1 MLGTRVTRAV
11 YTRAPLKLQLRAL
24 GLHRR
29 YVHNG
34 SKNDEGSSTSTTTN
48 KEENDKKLPDVYPQ
62 MLALPISRR
71 PLFPGF
77 YKAVVISEPRV
88 MKAITDMVERQ
99 QPYIAAFMLKDSNND
114 TDIIHDISEVH
125 ELGVLAQV
133 TSAFPSKD
141 EKTGK
146 ETMTALLYPHK
157 RIKIDQL
164 IPPKDVKIEDIVVE
178 KVVDN
183 EVASEETKDEETV
196 DKTESAT
203 DKVSEENTDEIA
215 KAPSTEVTEDP
226 DNYENPTDFLKDYNV
241 TLVNV
246 SNLEDE
252 PFDIKSP
259 IINALTSEILKVFK
273 EISQLN
279 SMFREQIATFSAS
292 IQSATTNIF
301 EEPAK
306 LADFAAAVSA
316 GEEEELQ
323 EVLESLNIEQRLEK
337 SLLVLK
343 KELMNAELQNKISK
357 DVETKIQK
365 RQKEY
370 YLMEQLKGIKR
381 ELGIDDGRDKL
392 VDTYKKRVEKLNLPE
407 NVQKTFDE
415 EITKLATLETS
426 MSEFGVIRNYLDWLT
441 SLPWGINSKEQYSIP
456 RARKILDEDHYG
468 MKDVKDRILEFIA
481 VGKLLGKVDGKII
494 CFVGPPGVGK
504 TSIGKSISRAL
515 NRQFFRFS
523 VGGMTDVAEIKGH
536 RRTYIGALPGRIIQ
550 ALKKCQTQNPLILID
565 EIDKI
570 GHGGIHGDP
579 SAALLEVLDP
589 EQNNSFLDNYLDIPI
604 DLSKVL
610 FVCTA
615 NSLDTIPRPL
625 LDRMEVIELTGYVAE
640 DKIKIAE
647 QYLVPSAKK
656 TAGLQNANVS
666 MDEEAINALM
676 KYYCRESGVRN
687 LKKHIEKIYRKAAL
701 EVVKKMSIEDTEPLV
716 STSEEPQLSQT
727 NQNISSSSAED
738 STTDLEDSVNP
749 DTAKEASKPNNSQEG
764 ASVEETK
771 KAVKTEEEEDTS
783 MIVPEDIKV
792 EITPEDLKKY
802 VGPPI
807 YTTDRLYE
815 TTPPGVIMG
824 LAWTNMGG
832 CSLYVESVLEQPLH
846 NCKHANL
853 ERTGQLGDVMKE
865 SSRLAYS
872 FSKMYLSKKF
882 PENRFFEKAAIHL
895 HCPEGA
901 TPKDGP
907 SAGVTMATSFLSL
920 ALNKPVDPTVAM
932 TGELTLTGKVLRIGG
947 LREKVV
953 AAKRSGAKTV
963 IFPKDNLNDWEELPE
978 NVKEGMEPLAA
989 DWYDDIYKRLFSGV
1003 KKSEGNNVW
1012 KSEFELIDKKKKEN
1026 D

>member
-99 QPYIAAFMLKDSNND
+99 QPYIGAFMLKDSNND

-494 CFVGPPGVGK
+494 CFVGPQGVGK

-716 STSEEPQLSQT
+716 STSEEPQLSQA

>member
-99 QPYIAAFMLKDSNND
+99 QPYIGAFMLKDSNND

-203 DKVSEENTDEIA
+203 DKVSEEITEEIA

-323 EVLESLNIEQRLEK
+323 EVLESLNIEQRLEN
-337 SLLVLK
+337 LVG
-343 KELMNAELQNKISK
+343 
-357 DVETKIQK
+357 T
-365 RQKEY
+365 
-370 YLMEQLKGIKR
+370 
-381 ELGIDDGRDKL
+381 
-392 VDTYKKRVEKLNLPE
+392 
-407 NVQKTFDE
+407 
-415 EITKLATLETS
+415 
-426 MSEFGVIRNYLDWLT
+426 
-441 SLPWGINSKEQYSIP
+441 
-456 RARKILDEDHYG
+456 
-468 MKDVKDRILEFIA
+468 
-481 VGKLLGKVDGKII
+481 
-494 CFVGPPGVGK
+494 
-504 TSIGKSISRAL
+504 
-515 NRQFFRFS
+515 
-523 VGGMTDVAEIKGH
+523 
-536 RRTYIGALPGRIIQ
+536 
-550 ALKKCQTQNPLILID
+550 
-565 EIDKI
+565 
-570 GHGGIHGDP
+570 
-579 SAALLEVLDP
+579 
-589 EQNNSFLDNYLDIPI
+589 
-604 DLSKVL
+604 
-610 FVCTA
+610 
-615 NSLDTIPRPL
+615 
-625 LDRMEVIELTGYVAE
+625 
-640 DKIKIAE
+640 
-647 QYLVPSAKK
+647 
-656 TAGLQNANVS
+656 
-666 MDEEAINALM
+666 
-676 KYYCRESGVRN
+676 
-687 LKKHIEKIYRKAAL
+687 
-701 EVVKKMSIEDTEPLV
+701 
-716 STSEEPQLSQT
+716 
-727 NQNISSSSAED
+727 
-738 STTDLEDSVNP
+738 
-749 DTAKEASKPNNSQEG
+749 
-764 ASVEETK
+764 
-771 KAVKTEEEEDTS
+771 
-783 MIVPEDIKV
+783 
-792 EITPEDLKKY
+792 
-802 VGPPI
+802 
-807 YTTDRLYE
+807 
-815 TTPPGVIMG
+815 
-824 LAWTNMGG
+824 
-832 CSLYVESVLEQPLH
+832 
-846 NCKHANL
+846 
-853 ERTGQLGDVMKE
+853 
-865 SSRLAYS
+865 
-872 FSKMYLSKKF
+872 
-882 PENRFFEKAAIHL
+882 
-895 HCPEGA
+895 
-901 TPKDGP
+901 
-907 SAGVTMATSFLSL
+907 
-920 ALNKPVDPTVAM
+920 
-932 TGELTLTGKVLRIGG
+932 
-947 LREKVV
+947 
-953 AAKRSGAKTV
+953 
-963 IFPKDNLNDWEELPE
+963 
-978 NVKEGMEPLAA
+978 
-989 DWYDDIYKRLFSGV
+989 
-1003 KKSEGNNVW
+1003 
-1012 KSEFELIDKKKKEN
+1012 
-1026 D
+1026 

>member
-99 QPYIAAFMLKDSNND
+99 QPYIGAFMLKDSNND

-337 SLLVLK
+337 SLLALK

>member
-99 QPYIAAFMLKDSNND
+99 QPYIGAFMLKDSNND

-716 STSEEPQLSQT
+716 STSEEPQLSQA

>member
-99 QPYIAAFMLKDSNND
+99 QPYIGAFMLKDSNND

-203 DKVSEENTDEIA
+203 DKVSEENTEEIA

-882 PENRFFEKAAIHL
+882 LKIDSLKRQLFTCTVLKVQHQRTVHLLVSQWQLHSYHL
-895 HCPEGA
+895 H
-901 TPKDGP
+901 
-907 SAGVTMATSFLSL
+907 
-920 ALNKPVDPTVAM
+920 
-932 TGELTLTGKVLRIGG
+932 
-947 LREKVV
+947 
-953 AAKRSGAKTV
+953 
-963 IFPKDNLNDWEELPE
+963 
-978 NVKEGMEPLAA
+978 
-989 DWYDDIYKRLFSGV
+989 
-1003 KKSEGNNVW
+1003 
-1012 KSEFELIDKKKKEN
+1012 
-1026 D
+1026 

>member
-99 QPYIAAFMLKDSNND
+99 QPYIGAFMLKDSNND

-125 ELGVLAQV
+125 EFGVLAQV